1 MVMKKL
7 GVNGI
12 KRKLKT
18 MNHNELE
25 KLIIDIYKNNKQAN
39 LYLESLFNDE
49 DNDLEILRSYQKK
62 VMKELDFSKSTINI
76 KKASDYVKEYCQI
89 TNNKEH
95 QATIYLTY
103 VYYAAQTT
111 HIYGDM
117 NQKYYHQMINMFDK
131 FATIANQC
139 EISYVQNNQKYLSDI
154 IDNVRDLGWG
164 VEEEMMDIY
173 INIDGVED
181 E

>member
-1 MVMKKL
+1 MKKL
-7 GVNGI
+7 GVNGL
-12 KRKLKT
+12 KSKLKM
-18 MNHNELE
+18 MNQNELE

-39 LYLESLFNDE
+39 LYLENLFNDQ
-49 DNDLEILRSYQKK
+49 DNGFDILRSYQNK

-89 TNNKEH
+89 TNNKEY

-103 VYYAAQTT
+103 VYYAAQSAN
-111 HIYGDM
+111 IFGDM
-117 NQKYYHQMINMFDK
+117 NQRYYHQMITMFDK
-131 FATIANQC
+131 FAAIANQC
-139 EISYVQNNQKYLSDI
+139 DISYVKNHQKYLSNI
-154 IDNVRDLGWG
+154 IDYVRDLGWG

-173 INIDGVED
+173 MNIDGVED